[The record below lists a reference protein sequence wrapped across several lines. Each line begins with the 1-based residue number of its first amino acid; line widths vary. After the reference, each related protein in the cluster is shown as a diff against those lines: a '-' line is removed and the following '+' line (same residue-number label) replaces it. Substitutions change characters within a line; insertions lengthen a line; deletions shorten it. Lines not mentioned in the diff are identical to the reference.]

1 MTAAY
6 VEDAVCISKKFG
18 YRGYDEVIGAA
29 WLAAQEADRRWH
41 AGGGASRRTF
51 FARCFERELLRDLPR
66 RSVPLARCVELVDDD
81 VMCEEACETSRDADA
96 DADADAARERLALLP
111 PPARRVAEEVLAGA
125 TVAAIAKKMELSS
138 RRVEQLIVAAC
149 AQLRAAPAAA
159 QSELFA
165 GDL

>member
-18 YRGYDEVIGAA
+18 YRSYDEVIGAA
-29 WLAAQEADRRWH
+29 WLAAQEADLRWR
-41 AGGGASRRTF
+41 ASGGASRRTF

-81 VMCEEACETSRDADA
+81 VMCEEACETTRDADT
-96 DADADAARERLALLP
+96 ARERLASLP
-111 PPARRVAEEVLAGA
+111 PPARRVAAEILAGA
-125 TVAAIAKKMELSS
+125 TVAEIAKKLQLSS

-149 AQLRAAPAAA
+149 AHLRAAPAAA
-159 QSELFA
+159 QTEFFA
-165 GDL
+165 GDA